1 MIWFALLG
9 TVFCITLLLEFT
21 RDFYKS
27 LWYCFKT
34 RKNPMDE
41 FYGMIGFCGYYGQGK
56 SMAMTHTINRYIKI
70 AAKEKVDLKIYS
82 NYYYKNQTG
91 ALTCLDDIEKI
102 CDEKRKNNDDSY
114 IVFAIDE
121 LQNALNS
128 RQWNDSK
135 KLESLLPI
143 FTMTRKLRVMFL
155 YTSPVLSMSDKTIR
169 ISSRHIFLCKKVN
182 RFFFV
187 RWKVNPMDLE
197 GSTVKDLKLSLFPSA
212 HCLLDDTLMNSYDS
226 YAFIDTLQKQDYL
239 KHNELDN
246 SIQLGNTVIKI
257 NTKTKR

>member
-9 TVFCITLLLEFT
+9 VIFFISLILEFT

-27 LWYCFKT
+27 LWLCFKN
-34 RKNPMDE
+34 KKKLMDD

-70 AAKEKVDLKIYS
+70 SKKENVELKIYT

-91 ALTCLDDIEKI
+91 QLSSLDDIEKI

-114 IVFAIDE
+114 IVFALDE
-121 LQNALNS
+121 LQNCLNS
-128 RQWNDSK
+128 RQWNDTK

-169 ISSRHIFLCKKVN
+169 ISSRHIYLCKKVN
-182 RFFFV
+182 RYFFI
-187 RWKVNPMDLE
+187 RWRVNPTDLE
-197 GSTVKDLKLSLFPSA
+197 GSNLKDIKLSFFPSA
-212 HCLLDDTLMNSYDS
+212 HSLLDYDLMNSYDS

-246 SIQLGNTVIKI
+246 NFTIGNTVIKI
-257 NTKTKR
+257 NSKSKK